1 MYKYIYVYIY
11 IIFISIS
18 ISIYIY
24 IDTNRRYQQFFSCAP
39 NSLEILAEIP
49 QTKR

>member
-1 MYKYIYVYIY
+1 MYIYTEGDEKNFLIASKAFVHILV
-11 IIFISIS
+11 
-18 ISIYIY
+18 
-24 IDTNRRYQQFFSCAP
+24 QFFSCAP